1 MSSDN
6 IIGRKYESDYEVSY
20 EKVKEYVRVLD
31 DDNPYI
37 QIVNL

>member
-1 MSSDN
+1 MSGDN
-6 IIGRKYESDYEVSY
+6 IIGREYESDYEVSY

-31 DDNPYI
+31 DKIPII

>member
-1 MSSDN
+1 MSGDN
-6 IIGRKYESDYEVSY
+6 IIRREYESDYEVSY

-31 DDNPYI
+31 DQNPYI